1 MQNHQARRELPE
13 FTTDTEFGERD
24 SQAGGDTSMNGL
36 YYKKLFSKKE
46 GGNLPQLV
54 IAENENMQSR
64 FVVEKILSLREEGIP
79 LEEMA
84 VLFRSSFLSFDLE
97 IELAK
102 ANLPFVKYGG
112 FKFIETAHVKDMIAY
127 LRVLENPRD
136 LVSWNRILMLIDGVG
151 PRTAETVTNDIINKR
166 LGTIADGR
174 ETVVSEKFWRDYFSY
189 PEGVQKLFETLKT
202 AASPR
207 MSPAEKSFHILNYYE
222 PILKSQYDDHP
233 KRMKDLE
240 TFQNIAERYKDVE
253 TFLTDMALE
262 PPNESVVD
270 VESPGK
276 EDELLVLSTIHSA
289 KGLEWKVVFIISALE
304 GRFPSMKAQSD
315 GDEMEEE
322 LRLMYVA
329 CTRAKDHLFITYPI
343 NIFDRESGAILS
355 KPSRFI
361 EGIGEHL
368 LEPWV
373 VE

>member
-1 MQNHQARRELPE
+1 
-13 FTTDTEFGERD
+13 
-24 SQAGGDTSMNGL
+24 MNGL
-36 YYKKLFSKKE
+36 YYKELFSKKE
-46 GGNLPQLV
+46 GGHLPQLV

-64 FVVEKILSLREEGIP
+64 FVVEKVLSLREEGIP

-136 LVSWNRILMLIDGVG
+136 LVSWNRILLLVDGVG
-151 PRTAETVTNDIINKR
+151 PRTAETVTDDIMNKR
-166 LGTIADGR
+166 LGPTADGR
-174 ETVVSEKFWRDYFSY
+174 EAIVSDKFWQGYHAY
-189 PEGVQKLFETLKT
+189 PEGVQKLFETLKS
-202 AASPR
+202 AASSNL
-207 MSPAEKSFHILNYYE
+207 SPADKAFHILNYYE

-233 KRMKDLE
+233 KRIKDLE
-240 TFQNIAERYKDVE
+240 MFQNIAERYKNVE

-262 PPNESVVD
+262 PPTESVVD
-270 VESPGK
+270 IESPGK
-276 EDELLVLSTIHSA
+276 EEEMLVLSTIHSA
-289 KGLEWKVVFIISALE
+289 KGLEWKVVFVIYALE
-304 GRFPSMKAQSD
+304 GRFPSMKAQAD
-315 GDEMEEE
+315 GDEIEEE

-343 NIFDRESGAILS
+343 NIFDRESGSVLS

-361 EGIGEHL
+361 EGIGENL

>member
-1 MQNHQARRELPE
+1 
-13 FTTDTEFGERD
+13 
-24 SQAGGDTSMNGL
+24 MNGL
-36 YYKKLFSKKE
+36 YYKELFSKKE

-64 FVVEKILSLREEGIP
+64 FVVEKILALREEGIP

-136 LVSWNRILMLIDGVG
+136 VVSWNRILLLIDGVG
-151 PRTAETVTNDIINKR
+151 PRTAETVTDDIMNKR
-166 LGTIADGR
+166 LGVSTDGR
-174 ETVVSEKFWRDYFSY
+174 EAIVSEKFWQDYHAY
-189 PEGVQKLFETLKT
+189 PKGVQKLFDALRVVS
-202 AASPR
+202 SPR
-207 MSPAEKSFHILNYYE
+207 MSPADKSFHILSYYK
-222 PILKSQYDDHP
+222 PILTFQYDDHP

-240 TFQNIAERYKDVE
+240 MFQNIAERYNDVE

-276 EDELLVLSTIHSA
+276 EEELLVLSTIHSA
-289 KGLEWKVVFIISALE
+289 KGLEWKVVFIIYALE

-315 GDEMEEE
+315 NGEMEEE

-343 NIFDRESGAILS
+343 NIFDRESGTVLS

-361 EGIGEHL
+361 DGIAEHL

>member
-1 MQNHQARRELPE
+1 
-13 FTTDTEFGERD
+13 
-24 SQAGGDTSMNGL
+24 MNGL
-36 YYKKLFSKKE
+36 YYKELFSKKE

-64 FVVEKILSLREEGIP
+64 FVVEKILLLREEGIP

-136 LVSWNRILMLIDGVG
+136 LVSWNRILLLVDGVG
-151 PRTAETVTNDIINKR
+151 PRTAETVTDDIMNKR
-166 LGTIADGR
+166 LGKPADGR
-174 ETVVSEKFWRDYFSY
+174 EAIVSEKFWRGYHAY
-189 PEGVQKLFETLKT
+189 PEGVQKLFETLRG
-202 AASPR
+202 AASSR
-207 MSPAEKSFHILNYYE
+207 MSPADKSFHILGYYE
-222 PILKSQYDDHP
+222 PILKAQYDDHQ
-233 KRMKDLE
+233 KRIKDLE
-240 TFQNIAERYKDVE
+240 MFQNIAERYKDVE

-276 EDELLVLSTIHSA
+276 EEEMLVLSTIHSA
-289 KGLEWKVVFIISALE
+289 KGLEWKVVFIIYALE
-304 GRFPSMKAQSD
+304 GRFPSMKAQAD
-315 GDEMEEE
+315 GEEIEEE

-343 NIFDRESGAILS
+343 NIFDRESGSVLS

-361 EGIGEHL
+361 EGIGENL

>member
-1 MQNHQARRELPE
+1 
-13 FTTDTEFGERD
+13 
-24 SQAGGDTSMNGL
+24 MNGL
-36 YYKKLFSKKE
+36 YYKELFSKKE
-46 GGNLPQLV
+46 GGHLPQLV

-136 LVSWNRILMLIDGVG
+136 LVSWNRILLLVEGVG
-151 PRTAETVTNDIINKR
+151 PRTAESITNDIIHKR
-166 LGTIADGR
+166 HAQTAEGR
-174 ETVVSEKFWRDYFSY
+174 EAIVSEKFWQGYQGY
-189 PEGVQKLFETLKT
+189 PEGVQKLFETLKS
-202 AASPR
+202 AASSK
-207 MSPAEKSFHILNYYE
+207 MSPADKAFHILNYYE
-222 PILKSQYDDHP
+222 PILKAQYDDHP
-233 KRMKDLE
+233 KRMKDLDM
-240 TFQNIAERYKDVE
+240 FQNIAERYKDVE

-270 VESPGK
+270 VEAPGK
-276 EDELLVLSTIHSA
+276 EEEMLVLSTIHSA
-289 KGLEWKVVFIISALE
+289 KGLEWRAVFIIYALE
-304 GRFPSMKAQSD
+304 GRFPSMKAQAN
-315 GDEMEEE
+315 GDDLEEE

-343 NIFDRESGAILS
+343 NIFDRESGTVLS

-361 EGIGEHL
+361 DGISENL
-368 LEPWV
+368 LEPWI